1 MTLFTYKAINN
12 LGKNIS
18 GDIEADSKEHAM
30 ELVSLKGYIPESI
43 KKKVAGKGNN
53 AIFNISE
60 QLLPSVKSKDL
71 LLYTMQLKTLLQS
84 GISIL
89 QIFQILEAQTE
100 NKTLRNTTID
110 IKESVREGSSLY
122 EAFSRHQNIFSNLY
136 CILLK
141 AGEMSGALPSILERL
156 IYILEHEEK
165 VRSDI
170 KAAVRYPLIVVCF
183 LTVAFFVLLT
193 FVIPKFIT
201 LFESAGLDLPLP
213 TKICMLLYLFLQ
225 NYWLYALLTIIIT
238 TIGLIQFVKTEKGGF
253 IKDALLLRFPLIG
266 SLLVK
271 SAMSRFASIFSILQS
286 SGIPVLDALKIIGST
301 LGNKAILKEFEKINE
316 LLSEGRG
323 IATPLRQAKFFPP
336 MVVNLVAIGEESG
349 NLDNMLQEIA
359 RHYDVE
365 VEYATKK
372 FSDAIGPVLV
382 VGLAAVVG
390 FFAFAIFLP
399 MWDLTKMVN

>member
-1 MTLFTYKAINN
+1 MPLFTYKAITN

-30 ELVSLKGYIPESI
+30 ELVSMKGHIPESI
-43 KKKVAGKGNN
+43 KKKAADSDENS
-53 AIFNISE
+53 IFSILE
-60 QLLPSVKSKDL
+60 KLLSPVKTNDL

-89 QIFQILEAQTE
+89 KIFQILEEQTE
-100 NKTLRNTTID
+100 NKTLRNITID
-110 IKESVREGSSLY
+110 MKESVREGSSLY
-122 EAFSRHQNIFSNLY
+122 NAFFKHQKIFSNLY
-136 CILLK
+136 CILVK

-156 IYILEHEEK
+156 IYILDHEDK

-183 LTVAFFVLLT
+183 LIVAFFVLLT
-193 FVIPKFIT
+193 FVIPKFVV

-213 TKICMLLYLFLQ
+213 TKICMLLYSFLHA
-225 NYWLYALLTIIIT
+225 YWLQALVIIIIT

-253 IKDALLLRFPLIG
+253 IKDSLLLRFPLIG
-266 SLLVK
+266 TLLVK
-271 SAMSRFASIFSILQS
+271 SSMSRFASIFSILQS
-286 SGIPVLDALKIIGST
+286 SGVSALDSLKIIGNA
-301 LGNKAILKEFEKINE
+301 LDNKAILKEFEKIHE
-316 LLSEGRG
+316 LLIEGRG
-323 IATPLRQAKFFPP
+323 IAAPLRQAKFFPP
-336 MVVNLVAIGEESG
+336 MVVNMVAIGEESG
-349 NLDNMLQEIA
+349 NLDDMLQEIA
-359 RHYDVE
+359 KHYDIE

-382 VGLAAVVG
+382 VGLTAIVG